1 MDPVIGV
8 ITSTFGTYWWVW
20 LLTAVI
26 AYLIGSVNPAV
37 IVTKIWTK
45 GKKDI
50 RDMGSGNAGFTN
62 VLRSVG
68 KVPAIITIVCDA
80 LKCVAAVLLG
90 GLFFSLMLSN
100 HYGTQDSVLNL
111 QLVNLGKYIAGIFCI
126 LGHSFPLYFHF
137 KGGKGVVS
145 AAALMLTEDWRVFL
159 MVLGTFLIL
168 FLITKIISVGSIAG
182 ALLYGP
188 YTFLATFVLDR
199 LQYGNDLPSMAYV
212 IISTVSA
219 LIIGTFVTIKHKD
232 NIKRL
237 LRGEEKKIHAK
248 K

>member
-1 MDPVIGV
+1 MDPVIGA
-8 ITSTFGTYWWVW
+8 ITSTFGAYWWVW

-26 AYLIGSVNPAV
+26 AYLLGSVNPAV

-50 RDMGSGNAGFTN
+50 REMGSGNAGFTN

-80 LKCVAAVLLG
+80 LKCVAAVLIG
-90 GLFFSLMLSN
+90 GLLFTMIA
-100 HYGTQDSVLNL
+100 GDSAVAPQVIN
-111 QLVNLGKYIAGIFCI
+111 VGKYLAGIFCI

-159 MVLGTFLIL
+159 MILGTFLIV
-168 FLITKIISVGSIAG
+168 FLISRRISLGSIIS

-188 YTFLATFVLDR
+188 YTFLMTFFFDYNGMNLW
-199 LQYGNDLPSMAYV
+199 YV
-212 IISTVSA
+212 VMSTAAA
-219 LIIGTFVTIKHKD
+219 LIIGIFVTIKHKD
-232 NIKRL
+232 NIGRL
-237 LRGEEKKIHAK
+237 IRGEEKKITAK

>member
-1 MDPVIGV
+1 MDKYLSEIFTLLPA
-8 ITSTFGTYWWVW
+8 YWWVF
-20 LLTAVI
+20 LGTAVL
-26 AYLIGSVNPAV
+26 AYLLGSINPAV
-37 IVTKIWTK
+37 IVTRVCTK
-45 GKKDI
+45 GKRDI
-50 RDMGSGNAGFTN
+50 REMGSGNAGFTN

-80 LKCVAAVLLG
+80 LKCVIAVLLG
-90 GLFFSLMLSN
+90 GLFFSLMVHN
-100 HYGTQDSVLNL
+100 HYGGQSDTLTF

-159 MVLGTFLIL
+159 MILGTFLIL
-168 FLITKIISVGSIAG
+168 FLISKIISLGSIVS

-188 YTFLATFVLDR
+188 YTFLATFVFDYLNGSGYY
-199 LQYGNDLPSMAYV
+199 LSYV
-212 IISTVSA
+212 FLSTAAA
-219 LIIGTFVTIKHKD
+219 LIIGIFVTVKHKE
-232 NIKRL
+232 NIGRL
-237 LRGEEKKIHAK
+237 LRGEEKKIKAK

>member
-1 MDPVIGV
+1 MDPVLKV
-8 ITSTFGTYWWVW
+8 LSNSFGGYWYCW
-20 LLTAVI
+20 LLTPVI
-26 AYLIGSVNPAV
+26 AYLLGSINPAV
-37 IVTKIWTK
+37 IVTKIATK

-50 RDMGSGNAGFTN
+50 REMGSGNAGFTN

-68 KVPAIITIVCDA
+68 KVPAVITIVCDA
-80 LKCVAAVLLG
+80 LKCVAAALIG
-90 GLFFSLMLSN
+90 GWLFSLIPVSN
-100 HYGTQDSVLNL
+100 DYWGYSEMV
-111 QLVNLGKYIAGIFCI
+111 VNCGKYLAGIFCI

-159 MVLGTFLIL
+159 LVLGTFLIL

-182 ALLYGP
+182 AVLYGP
-188 YTFLATFVLDR
+188 YTFIATFFFDR
-199 LQYGNDLPSMAYV
+199 LCYTNHISMGYV
-212 IISTVSA
+212 CISTVSA
-219 LIIGTFVTIKHKD
+219 LIIGVFVTIKHKD

>member
-1 MDPVIGV
+1 MGI
-8 ITSTFGTYWWVW
+8 ILS
-20 LLTAVI
+20 
-26 AYLIGSVNPAV
+26 
-37 IVTKIWTK
+37 IVL
-45 GKKDI
+45 GCL
-50 RDMGSGNAGFTN
+50 AGFCAGKLMKGGGFGLLMN
-62 VLRSVG
+62 LLLGVLGGALGGWLFGVFAGEGVTAPLVMNVG
-68 KVPAIITIVCDA
+68 KY
-80 LKCVAAVLLG
+80 L
-90 GLFFSLMLSN
+90 
-100 HYGTQDSVLNL
+100 
-111 QLVNLGKYIAGIFCI
+111 AGIFCI

-182 ALLYGP
+182 AILYGP

>member
-80 LKCVAAVLLG
+80 LKCVAAVLIG
-90 GLFFSLMLSN
+90 GLLFTLIA
-100 HYGTQDSVLNL
+100 GDSAVAPQVIN
-111 QLVNLGKYIAGIFCI
+111 VGKYLAGIFCI

-159 MVLGTFLIL
+159 MILATFLIL
-168 FLITKIISVGSIAG
+168 FLISKIISLGSIAG
-182 ALLYGP
+182 AVLYAAG
-188 YTFLATFVLDR
+188 TTDLDR
-199 LQYGNDLPSMAYV
+199 LGGRGSLRPVYIHRHLPVRQACLRRQPAQHRLCGDLHRRCAY
-212 IISTVSA
+212 
-219 LIIGTFVTIKHKD
+219 
-232 NIKRL
+232 NRY
-237 LRGEEKKIHAK
+237 LRYHQAQG
-248 K
+248 

>member
-1 MDPVIGV
+1 MDTYLSE
-8 ITSTFGTYWWVW
+8 ITTLLPIYWWVF
-20 LLTAVI
+20 LGTAVI
-26 AYLIGSVNPAV
+26 AYLLGSINPAV
-37 IVTKIWTK
+37 IVTRVWTK

-159 MVLGTFLIL
+159 MILGTFLIL

-182 ALLYGP
+182 AVLYGP
-188 YTFLATFVLDR
+188 YTFLATFLFDYQ
-199 LQYGNDLPSMAYV
+199 LGSGFYLSYV
-212 IISTVSA
+212 ILSTAAALMARTEIGQESVRNQVS
-219 LIIGTFVTIKHKD
+219 
-232 NIKRL
+232 
-237 LRGEEKKIHAK
+237 EEERSSSSKESKS
-248 K
+248 

>member
-1 MDPVIGV
+1 MDTYLSE
-8 ITSTFGTYWWVW
+8 ITTLLPIYWWVF
-20 LLTAVI
+20 LGTAVI
-26 AYLIGSVNPAV
+26 AYLLGSINPAV
-37 IVTKIWTK
+37 IVTRVWTK

-80 LKCVAAVLLG
+80 LKCVAAVLIG
-90 GLFFSLMLSN
+90 GLLFTLIA
-100 HYGTQDSVLNL
+100 GDSSVAPQVIN
-111 QLVNLGKYIAGIFCI
+111 VGKYLAGIFCI

-159 MVLGTFLIL
+159 MILATFLIL
-168 FLITKIISVGSIAG
+168 FLISKIISLGSIAG
-182 ALLYGP
+182 AVLYGP
-188 YTFLATFVLDR
+188 YTFIATFLFDR
-199 LQYGNDLPSMAYV
+199 LVYGDNLPSIAYV
-212 IISTVSA
+212 VISTAAA
-219 LIIGTFVTIKHKD
+219 LIIGIFVTIKHKD
-232 NIKRL
+232 NIGRL
-237 LRGEEKKIHAK
+237 IRGEEKKIKAK

>member
-1 MDPVIGV
+1 MDPVLQILQN
-8 ITSTFGTYWWVW
+8 SLAPYWWIW
-20 LLTAVI
+20 LLTAVV
-26 AYLIGSVNPAV
+26 AYLIGSINPAV
-37 IVTKIWTK
+37 IVTRVFTK

-62 VLRSVG
+62 VLRTVG

-80 LKCVAAVLLG
+80 LKCVIAVLIG
-90 GLFFSLMLSN
+90 GWLFGVFA
-100 HYGTQDSVLNL
+100 GEGVTAP
-111 QLVNLGKYIAGIFCI
+111 LVMNVGKYLAGIFCI

-199 LQYGNDLPSMAYV
+199 LQYGNDLPSIAYV